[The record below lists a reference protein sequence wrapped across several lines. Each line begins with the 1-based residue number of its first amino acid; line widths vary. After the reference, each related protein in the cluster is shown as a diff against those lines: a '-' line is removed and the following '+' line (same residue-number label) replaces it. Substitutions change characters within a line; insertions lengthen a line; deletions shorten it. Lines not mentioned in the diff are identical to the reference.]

1 MPARNM
7 TCQRC
12 GQSNP
17 EDIGE
22 CLACGA
28 PLAAFAAPVSAF
40 QSGTPVRFAGF
51 WTRLA
56 AYLLDSAIAFG
67 ILIGAAFGGGMLGVP
82 GGNVDS
88 FVLWGFAAGSVVV
101 LFYNTLL
108 ESGPRQATLGKRAVG
123 VLVTNREGHRISFER
138 ALGRA
143 FAKGLFNYVTF
154 CLSSLLAAVVPR
166 KRALHDI
173 LAGTLVVESPSR
185 DAGARRVVVAVV
197 VCGLLLVPVAAG
209 VVAAVAIPA
218 MLRARIAGNEA
229 RAIGSLRAI
238 NAAQHQYRQA
248 CSGYAPDLPS
258 LANPT
263 PFLHQELTAG
273 QVVAVGGYHVA
284 MRRGPDAA
292 DVTNSLPECQ
302 GAVTTFVVRA
312 VPIRPGATGTRWFT
326 LLSTGAIY
334 QADDASFSRPVQLP

>member
-1 MPARNM
+1 M

-28 PLAAFAAPVSAF
+28 TLSAFVAPVSVF
-40 QSGTPVRFAGF
+40 ESGTPVRFAGF

-56 AYLLDSAIAFG
+56 AYLLDSVIALGLLF
-67 ILIGAAFGGGMLGVP
+67 GAAVAGAMVGMPMGRA
-82 GGNVDS
+82 D
-88 FVLWGFAAGSVVV
+88 GFAFWGLLAGSVAV

-123 VLVTNREGHRISFER
+123 VLVTSRDGHRISFER

-143 FAKGLFNYVTF
+143 FAKGLFNQVTF
-154 CLSSLLAAVVPR
+154 CLSSVLAAVVPR
-166 KRALHDI
+166 KRALHDMV
-173 LAGTLVVESPSR
+173 AGTLVVESPSR
-185 DAGARRVVVAVV
+185 DANARRVVVAVV
-197 VCGLLLVPVAAG
+197 VCGLLLVPFMAA
-209 VVAAVAIPA
+209 VVATIAIPA
-218 MLRARIAGNEA
+218 MLRARMAGNEA

-248 CSGYAPDLPS
+248 CGGYAPGLPS
-258 LANPT
+258 LSSPT
-263 PFLHQELTAG
+263 RFLHEELTAG
-273 QVVAVGGYHVA
+273 REVAVGGYNVA

-292 DVTNSLPECQ
+292 EVAGALPGCQ
-302 GAVTTFVVRA
+302 GAVTTFVVQA
-312 VPIRPGATGTRWFT
+312 VPSKPGVTGTRWFMMT
-326 LLSTGAIY
+326 STGTIY
-334 QADDASFSRPVQLP
+334 QDSDGSFTQPVQLP